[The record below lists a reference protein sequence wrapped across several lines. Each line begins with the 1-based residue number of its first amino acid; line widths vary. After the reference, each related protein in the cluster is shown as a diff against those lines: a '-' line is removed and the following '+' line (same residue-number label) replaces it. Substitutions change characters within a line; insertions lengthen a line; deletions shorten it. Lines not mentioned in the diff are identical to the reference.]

1 MAINHIYKP
10 TDSARVLHIDGQGSR
25 RLDTKL
31 SDLSGNSNYGI
42 ISGAVYK
49 NAPCGQSAVSFDGV
63 NDYVRHD
70 GTPGRKLLLLSSGAK
85 ILTSNGLTV
94 FARS

>member
-1 MAINHIYKP
+1 MGIEYIYKP
-10 TDSARVLHIDGQGSR
+10 TDSACVLHIDGQGSR

-31 SDLSGNSNYGI
+31 ADISGNGNYGI
-42 ISGAVYK
+42 ISGGIYK
-49 NAPCGQSAVSFDGV
+49 TAPNGQSAVSFDGI
-63 NDYVRHD
+63 NDYIRHD

-94 FARS
+94 FVRS